1 MMTVRST
8 DQGAAIATELF
19 RLTLAAKDAAD
30 QGRWDLV
37 EAYYAQRGE
46 QLEWVVLSTSELGRL
61 VRLDGE
67 IVQRIRFAQSAL
79 SSAIQETTRTYRR
92 LEGLRRGIG
101 ALPLDSGTILLKA

>member
-1 MMTVRST
+1 MMTVRPACQGST
-8 DQGAAIATELF
+8 IARELF

-79 SSAIQETTRTYRR
+79 SSAIQETARTCRR
-92 LEGLRRGIG
+92 LEGLRQGIG
-101 ALPLDSGTILLKA
+101 ARSLDSGTILLKA

>member
-1 MMTVRST
+1 MMTVRPACQGST
-8 DQGAAIATELF
+8 IARELF

-30 QGRWDLV
+30 RGRWDLV
-37 EAYYAQRGE
+37 EAYYAQRGK

-79 SSAIQETTRTYRR
+79 SSAIQVTARTCRR
-92 LEGLRRGIG
+92 LEGLHQGIG
-101 ALPLDSGTILLKA
+101 ALSLDSGTIFLKA

>member
-1 MMTVRST
+1 MMTIRPACQGST
-8 DQGAAIATELF
+8 IARELF

-79 SSAIQETTRTYRR
+79 SSAIQETVRTYRR
-92 LEGLRRGIG
+92 LEGLRQGIG
-101 ALPLDSGTILLKA
+101 ALSLDSGTILLKA

>member
-1 MMTVRST
+1 MMTVRPACQGST
-8 DQGAAIATELF
+8 IARELF

-79 SSAIQETTRTYRR
+79 SSAIQETVRTYRR
-92 LEGLRRGIG
+92 LEGLRQGIG
-101 ALPLDSGTILLKA
+101 ALSLDSGTILLKA

>member
-1 MMTVRST
+1 MTVRPT
-8 DQGAAIATELF
+8 DQGATIAAELF
-19 RLTLAAKDAAD
+19 RLTLAAKEAAD

-46 QLEWVVLSTSELGRL
+46 QLEWVALSTSELGRI
-61 VRLDGE
+61 VRLDGA

-79 SSAIQETTRTYRR
+79 SSAIQETAKTCRR

-101 ALPLDSGTILLKA
+101 ALSLDSGTIFLKA